1 MKKEGIL
8 AIILVGGAAILY
20 VFFLPPPNGSD
31 GGPETIR
38 IAAFNIQVFGRA
50 KRQKDRVM
58 DVLADIAREFDVVL
72 VQEIRDSSEQTAPYY
87 LEKINEKPGSPYD
100 YVRSPRLGR
109 TTSKEAYAYF
119 YNTGTVEFIVGSDYA
134 YDDTDDIFEREPYVA
149 SFRSGGF
156 DFTLVGVH
164 IKPDDAH
171 DEIGNLT
178 LVVLSVLE
186 ENPDEG
192 DVLILGDLNADGNYF
207 EEDETSNP
215 LRDPEFHWTV
225 SNEMDTMTKTNWT
238 YDRMIM
244 MTATYSH
251 EYVQG
256 STDVFYFDQE
266 YEMSDEELVWDVSDH
281 YPVYAEF
288 DTTLV
293 DDD

>member
-119 YNTGTVEFIVGSDYA
+119 YNTGTVEFIEGSDYV

-164 IKPDDAH
+164 IKPDDAY

-192 DVLILGDLNADGNYF
+192 DIIVLGDLNADGDYF

-225 SNEMDTMTKTNWT
+225 SNEMDTMTKTDWT

-244 MTATYSH
+244 TAATYGH

-256 STDVFYFDQE
+256 STGVFYFDKE
-266 YEMSDEELVWDVSDH
+266 YEISDEELVWDVSDH